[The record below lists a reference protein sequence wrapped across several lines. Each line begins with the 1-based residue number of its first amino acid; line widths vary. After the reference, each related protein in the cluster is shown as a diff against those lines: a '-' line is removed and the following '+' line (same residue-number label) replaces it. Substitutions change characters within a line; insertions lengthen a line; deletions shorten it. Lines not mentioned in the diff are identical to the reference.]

1 MSDHPVSVSGAGP
14 GRGGRGRHPDPA
26 EIEAEYARDV
36 WQASRLGI
44 EAPRGRA
51 SITFAGL
58 SQPWLRQAVKAWCRW
73 RLVTGCAWTTA
84 NASATTLSRFS
95 AFLAASEP
103 GAVDGSVITRAVLER
118 FSSWLVATGLAPAS
132 RTHCLILL
140 RGFLEHNRRHRWLA
154 EIPYEAAIYQDDLP
168 RRQKSLPRFVSEFV
182 MAQMED
188 PDALN
193 HLDPTIRH
201 LVIVLI
207 DTGLR
212 ATDACTLPFNPVV
225 ADSVGAPCLR
235 FRNAKARDE
244 QLVPLTER
252 AAKAIGDQQAYVAVR
267 WSGGSPW
274 LFPDTHHD
282 DGADRP
288 ISYRFLHR
296 RLRNWQ
302 THIDLRD
309 EAGLPITVS
318 AHQFRHTLGT
328 RLINSGVPQHIVQR
342 ILGHASPGMTDVYA
356 RLHDT
361 TIRIAFDRFQKQ
373 RVDIAGR
380 VLAYDPES
388 PAADAEWL
396 KHNLARIQA
405 SLPNGYCGRP
415 PQQER
420 PHPNA
425 CLTCPQFQ
433 TTVEFLPTHRQHA
446 KHNAQLLE
454 LAQRHG
460 QHRLAD
466 NHRRIQDAL
475 ERIIPALEALDGHGE
490 AQPGQNNQPDD
501 D

>member
-415 PQQER
+415 PQQEC